1 MSSLNTLKLFLFAV
15 LMLLVSCTDRPD
27 NPKESGKLPAIYP
40 DYVGVTIP
48 AEIAPLNFN
57 SADSA
62 VDRIDVEVRG
72 SKGGQIHANGR
83 FADFDVDEWHQL
95 TQQNRGGQ
103 LVFTVCTRQ
112 SGQWTRHQDFSV
124 NVSPEPLG
132 EWGLT
137 YRRIAP
143 GYEVYSHMG
152 LYQRDLSNFDER
164 AILDNTQAPGACI
177 NCHTSHRTNPDRFVF
192 HVRGPHGA
200 TMVQID
206 GQREWLQASN
216 EQLGGSM
223 VYPYWHPEGR
233 FCAFS
238 TNQTRQGFHVTRRER
253 IEVFDLASDIF
264 VYDTQTHQL
273 ITDTLLMTKEWSE
286 NSPVFSPD
294 GKWIYFLSCRQQ
306 DYPAH
311 YKDEKYNLCRVA
323 FDAKNCKFGQQVDTI
338 FNAVSQGK
346 SLTWPRP
353 SYDGR
358 WMMFTLIDYG
368 YFSVWHNE
376 AEQWLLDLQTGEA
389 HPLTE
394 ANSPRS
400 DSYHNWSLNS
410 RWVVFTSRR
419 DDGYYS
425 RLYLC
430 AIDSQG
436 RASKPFMLPQR
447 NPLEYYSESLY
458 SFNTPDFTLKPVE
471 FDARQAGYE
480 ILSDKRVETKKK

>member
-1 MSSLNTLKLFLFAV
+1 MSSLNTLKFILFAV
-15 LMLLVSCTDRPD
+15 LMLLASCTDRPD

-57 SADSA
+57 SANSA

-72 SKGGQIHANGR
+72 SKGGQMHTNGR
-83 FADFDVDEWHQL
+83 FADFDVDEWHRL

-103 LVFTVCTRQ
+103 LIFTVCTRQ

-223 VYPYWHPEGR
+223 VYPYWHPDGR

-273 ITDTLLMTKEWSE
+273 ITDTLLMTKDWSE

-323 FDAKNCKFGQQVDTI
+323 FDAKSCKFGQQVDTI

-376 AEQWLLDLQTGEA
+376 AEQWLLDLQTGKA

-480 ILSDKRVETKKK
+480 ILSDKRVETKKE